1 MQENKLFGALLP
13 THPDILPIIEA
24 VRKKYDIPEINPND
38 EDFIEFLISNEEYDW
53 QAIREEIEQRIRENE
68 KILPPAYGMLY
79 KAIQASNNAPLTFPE
94 LAPLDEKTRNSVIAM
109 MMLLLN
115 TIKPIMPA
123 LDTMYKVMADAAFEY
138 ILTGK
143 TREVPQDWFGQV
155 LVFPSFG
162 ENLVM
167 AMAGEFS
174 DPKVIAKEFKEVFA
188 RTYGEKPKISKLDI
202 STAEFLNMKLRG
214 KSIRYMVEIY
224 AERHP
229 SEFPKI
235 KNSDEYR
242 QAVSTHRERIK
253 KNIQRL
259 QETINELLGDKK

>member
-24 VRKKYDIPEINPND
+24 VKKKYDIPEINPND

-68 KILPPAYGMLY
+68 NILPPAYGMLY
-79 KAIQASNNAPLTFPE
+79 KAIKASNNAPLTFPE
-94 LAPLDEKTRNSVIAM
+94 LAPLDEKTRNGVIAM

-123 LDTMYKVMADAAFEY
+123 IDMMYKVMADAAFEY

-162 ENLVM
+162 ENLII

-174 DPKVIAKEFKEVFA
+174 DPKAIAKEFKELFTK
-188 RTYGEKPKISKLDI
+188 TYGDKPKVTDLDI
-202 STAEFLNMKLRG
+202 NTAEFLNMKLRG
-214 KSIRYMVEIY
+214 KSLRYMAEIY

-229 SEFPKI
+229 TEFPKV
-235 KNSDEYR
+235 KNSKEYR
-242 QAVSTHRERIK
+242 QAINTRRETIK

-259 QETINELLGDKK
+259 QVALDKMLGDKK